1 MYGNPHGISQ
11 QLNVD
16 HQVCDMPLNNC
27 GVRIRSHSMPQ
38 WVQLGFLKNKEVSW
52 IIWGWDTVGYWIYI
66 IYIILY
72 N

>member
-52 IIWGWDTVGYWIYI
+52 IIWG
-66 IYIILY
+66 
-72 N
+72 